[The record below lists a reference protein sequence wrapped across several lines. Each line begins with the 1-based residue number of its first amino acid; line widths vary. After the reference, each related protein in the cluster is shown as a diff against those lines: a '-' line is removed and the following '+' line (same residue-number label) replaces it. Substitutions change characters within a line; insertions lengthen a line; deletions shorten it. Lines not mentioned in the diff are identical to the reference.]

1 MSEQKPMVSVT
12 VCVRNG
18 RDWIDECLESLV
30 AQTYRPLEIIAI
42 DDGSNDD
49 VIISKGHGVE
59 AATPI
64 ESVEQMGDDEGNA
77 PAVKFISNAEGGAE
91 GGAGGAREDARGAG
105 RVQNRSGACEE

>member
-42 DDGSNDD
+42 DDGSNDGSKEQLLKWADGEGD
-49 VIISKGHGVE
+49 VPIHIFTQDAKGL
-59 AATPI
+59 
-64 ESVEQMGDDEGNA
+64 S
-77 PAVKFISNAEGGAE
+77 
-91 GGAGGAREDARGAG
+91 AG
-105 RVQNRSGACEE
+105 RQLAVTQAKGEWIAITDIDVRPEPDWLQRVTI